1 MAYSMPFCNLEIFYI
16 PLFDYYSGFLMLT
29 LRPNATIERIRSIIN
44 GAAYPP
50 VDIKRLV
57 LIFATKEANIRL
69 KFVTL

>member
-1 MAYSMPFCNLEIFYI
+1 
-16 PLFDYYSGFLMLT
+16 MLT